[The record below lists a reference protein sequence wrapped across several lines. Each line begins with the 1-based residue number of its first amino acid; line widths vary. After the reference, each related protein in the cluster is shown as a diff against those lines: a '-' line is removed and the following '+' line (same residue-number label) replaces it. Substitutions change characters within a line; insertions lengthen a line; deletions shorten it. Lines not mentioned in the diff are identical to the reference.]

1 MHISRRSL
9 VILHDLTMIG
19 AAWMLAWLARF
30 NFSVPAQEYWQ
41 VSLLTLPAVVVI
53 QGLVAWHFGLYRG
66 IWRFASLPDLWSII
80 RVTVL
85 GALFIT
91 LALFVAIRLQDVPR
105 SVLVLYPLMLVFLLG
120 GPRLAYRLWKDKSL
134 ILQHTG
140 SERVLI
146 VGAGTGGEALARDML
161 RQGAFLPVG
170 FIDDD
175 PKLANSHIHGI
186 PVLGTVDDLLALTKE
201 HNIDLIL
208 IAVQR
213 ATGQAMQRIVEHC
226 EETGKPVR
234 TLPPVHELVSGKIG
248 VRELRDVSIGDLLG
262 REPVALDWPIIQSSL
277 AGKNVL
283 VSGGGGSIGSELCR
297 QIARLGPSKLIIFER
312 SEHALYELKR
322 DLLRKFPAVDIRALL
337 GDVCD
342 SAFVEREMH
351 RHHPQVVFHA
361 AAYKHLP
368 MLEDQIREAVRNNV
382 LGTKVMVDA
391 ADTHGVEKFV
401 MISTDK
407 AVNPTSIMGLT
418 KRCAE
423 LVCVHKNLES
433 RTRFVTV
440 RFGNV
445 LGSAGSV
452 VPLFEEQIRTGGPV
466 TVTHPEMTR
475 YFMTIGEA
483 CELILQAEAMGGG
496 GDILVL
502 DMGEPVK
509 IAYLAEQMIRLSGK
523 APGED
528 VAIEFVGVRPGEK
541 LHEELFYAE
550 EALEPTRHIKIL
562 RARQVAMDW
571 KTFASCIAA
580 MKAACEAYDDQQLVK
595 LLHEDRWH
603 QPSKDSTNIVSLSIS
618 ER

>member
-1 MHISRRSL
+1 MYLSRRSL
-9 VILHDLTMIG
+9 VILHDVTMTAI
-19 AAWMLAWLARF
+19 AWMLAWLARF
-30 NFSVPAQEYWQ
+30 NFVIPAAEYWQ
-41 VSLLTLPAVVVI
+41 VSLFTLPLVVAI
-53 QGLVAWHFGLYRG
+53 QGLVAWRFGLYRG

-80 RVTVL
+80 RATVL

-120 GPRLAYRLWKDKSL
+120 GPRLAYRLWKDKSF
-134 ILQHTG
+134 ILQSTG
-140 SERVLI
+140 SDRVLI

-161 RQGAFLPVG
+161 REGAFLPVG

-175 PKLANSHIHGI
+175 PKLTDARIHGI
-186 PVLGTVDDLLALTKE
+186 PVLGRVDDLLALTKE
-201 HNIDLIL
+201 HNVDLIL

-213 ATGQAMQRIVEHC
+213 ATGQAMQRIIEHC

-234 TLPPVHELVSGKIG
+234 TLPPVHELVSGKVG
-248 VRELRDVSIGDLLG
+248 VKELREVSIGDLLG
-262 REPVALDWPIIQSSL
+262 REPVALDWPTIQSSL

-297 QIARLGPSKLIIFER
+297 QIARLGPNKLIIFER
-312 SEHALYELKR
+312 SEHALYQLKR
-322 DLLRKFPAVDIRALL
+322 ELLRKFPAVDVRALL

-342 SAFVEREMH
+342 TAFVDREMQRH
-351 RHHPQVVFHA
+351 RPQVVFHA

-368 MLEDQIREAVRNNV
+368 MLEDQVREAVRNNI
-382 LGTKVMVDA
+382 LGTKVMVGA
-391 ADTHGVEKFV
+391 ADAHNVEKFV

-407 AVNPTSIMGLT
+407 AVNPTSIMGFT

-423 LVCVHKNLES
+423 LVCVHKNLTS
-433 RTRFVTV
+433 RTIFITV

-452 VPLFEEQIRTGGPV
+452 VPLFEEQIRQGGPV

-483 CELILQAEAMGGG
+483 CELILQAEAIGGS

-509 IAYLAEQMIRLSGK
+509 ISYLAEQMIRLSGK
-523 APGED
+523 APGDD

-541 LHEELFYAE
+541 LHEELFYDE
-550 EALEPTRHIKIL
+550 EILEPTRHIKIL
-562 RARQVAMDW
+562 RARQVAIDW
-571 KTFASCIAA
+571 GAFDSSMTA
-580 MKAACEAYDDQQLVK
+580 MKTACEACDEQQLVK
-595 LLHEDRWH
+595 LLREDRWH
-603 QPSKDSTNIVSLSIS
+603 QPSKDFTNIVSLTRS